1 MKLFLVSRK
10 VSAETSQERA
20 TPTPTTTSM
29 TTPKMWSRKPRPP
42 AAVGETSIG
51 WCRGKNSPS
60 PHFPWPP
67 RARPVFVLNRVSE
80 LRWPFE
86 IGRDL
91 LRRRLHLVSIRCQLF
106 SVFRLLFI
114 FFFIFFFSRETRD
127 RKNLSPPI
135 SSFSVATST
144 ETFEL
149 VCQAASAEQ
158 VKFSSTVVD
167 ISELRLLRLLTQIF
181 NPNQTNIWL
190 PLGSNQGNWV
200 WRKKKATKCTQTRRG
215 LCTTCKL
222 VRQLRVRESDCIW

>member
-60 PHFPWPP
+60 PHFPWPS

-80 LRWPFE
+80 LRRPFE

-91 LRRRLHLVSIRCQLF
+91 LCRRL
-106 SVFRLLFI
+106 
-114 FFFIFFFSRETRD
+114 ET
-127 RKNLSPPI
+127 
-135 SSFSVATST
+135 
-144 ETFEL
+144 
-149 VCQAASAEQ
+149 C
-158 VKFSSTVVD
+158 
-167 ISELRLLRLLTQIF
+167 F
-181 NPNQTNIWL
+181 NPVPTFFGFSAAFYFFLLLLPRDPRPEKSLAPHFFVLGGNIDRNIRTCL
-190 PLGSNQGNWV
+190 SSSL
-200 WRKKKATKCTQTRRG
+200 RRASQV
-215 LCTTCKL
+215 LLHCC
-222 VRQLRVRESDCIW
+222 